1 MVQFMPLDVSKSI
14 IQNEIY
20 GSKFFNTYC
29 PLCFEQCCPREKQL
43 NFFLLR
49 FLVVPQKVLKS
60 NIFFRFSIRAEMVNM
75 S

>member
-29 PLCFEQCCPREKQL
+29 PLSLGQCCPREKQF